1 MFNDVLHNL
10 GAYTNWYSIL
20 IRHFCVLENGSM
32 SECYTGIFTNFP
44 TDLYFSDLKNSY
56 HFLVNFD
63 KSNVTFEMRTFVLN
77 ANKNV

>member
-1 MFNDVLHNL
+1 
-10 GAYTNWYSIL
+10 
-20 IRHFCVLENGSM
+20 M

-63 KSNVTFEMRTFVLN
+63 KSNVTFEMSTFVLN
-77 ANKNV
+77 ASKNV